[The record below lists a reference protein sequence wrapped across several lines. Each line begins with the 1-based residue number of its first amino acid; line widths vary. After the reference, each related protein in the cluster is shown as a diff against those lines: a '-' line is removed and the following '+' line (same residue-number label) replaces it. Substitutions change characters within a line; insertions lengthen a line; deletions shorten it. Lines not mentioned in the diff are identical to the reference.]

1 MEPFFSAKRLGRFSE
16 AMPAAH
22 AWLGFRVRVCCAA
35 ADQRYSGHEI
45 AASPPPGCVSSA
57 WTSVRVKR
65 PRPPLGRGLF
75 LLSMPVRRPGH
86 APRGFAARSHHRDM
100 RRGRDFRPE
109 AGSPAKI
116 GVGLIRPAQR
126 DRIYD
131 VDPAPVANP
140 ARPPRERRPVP
151 ARTPSAM
158 LRQHFAPEGCRHDT
172 GAARRGDKSGASD
185 PPLARRPVSS
195 PWRRSPGSG
204 RRRLRVRRSPRHS

>member
-1 MEPFFSAKRLGRFSE
+1 MARFPSSRLLRRCRSAIFRPRDSGLSSSRLRLFGLDFG
-16 AMPAAH
+16 P
-22 AWLGFRVRVCCAA
+22 G
-35 ADQRYSGHEI
+35 QK
-45 AASPPPGCVSSA
+45 ASPPPRARS
-57 WTSVRVKR
+57 
-65 PRPPLGRGLF
+65 F
-75 LLSMPVRRPGH
+75 LLSMPMRRPGH
-86 APRGFAARSHHRDM
+86 APRGFASRSHHRDM

-126 DRIYD
+126 DRFFD
-131 VDPAPVANP
+131 GDPAPVANP

-172 GAARRGDKSGASD
+172 GAAQRGDKSGTSD
-185 PPLARRPVSS
+185 PPLARQPASS

-204 RRRLRVRRSPRHS
+204 RRRPRVRRSPRRN

>member
-1 MEPFFSAKRLGRFSE
+1 MAKRVGRFSA

-75 LLSMPVRRPGH
+75 LLPMPMRRPGH
-86 APRGFAARSHHRDM
+86 APRGFASGPHHRDM

-126 DRIYD
+126 DRFFD
-131 VDPAPVANP
+131 GAPHRLRTRHG
-140 ARPPRERRPVP
+140 RPGNGG
-151 ARTPSAM
+151 PS
-158 LRQHFAPEGCRHDT
+158 LPEPPPQCSVSISR
-172 GAARRGDKSGASD
+172 RRGAGTIPEPHDAGISLASASAHWL
-185 PPLARRPVSS
+185 PPWLRATKIARCE
-195 PWRRSPGSG
+195 
-204 RRRLRVRRSPRHS
+204 